1 MSDESEYYYSEE
13 EEEEKDPNQEIRER
27 RKRQIDKLR
36 QIERETQ
43 MRNTQRQQKNFKDM
57 IEKLD
62 ICSVCYN
69 QKRNCGQIQVESRQA
84 DSKKIEQDGYFA
96 SFEYETAQKNY
107 EKAYTTLGKMPCEK
121 LTCNHSFHWKCLY
134 MGAKVAL
141 ATQNTFR
148 CPECRH
154 EIPNRT
160 LERIGIVINQEEFQ
174 VYDPVQWELNPLG

>member
-13 EEEEKDPNQEIRER
+13 EEEKDPIRER
-27 RKRQIDKLR
+27 RERQIYQLR
-36 QIERETQ
+36 QIEREAR
-43 MRNTQRQQKNFKDM
+43 MRNTQRQQKKFKDM

-69 QKRNCGQIQVESRQA
+69 QKRNCGQTQVESLQA
-84 DSKKIEQDGYFA
+84 ESKKIEQDGYFA
-96 SFEYETAQKNY
+96 SFEYETEQKNY
-107 EKAYTTLGKMPCEK
+107 EKAYTTLERMPCEK

-160 LERIGIVINQEEFQ
+160 LERIGIEMNQEEFQ
-174 VYDPVQWELNPLG
+174 EYDPVQWESNPLG